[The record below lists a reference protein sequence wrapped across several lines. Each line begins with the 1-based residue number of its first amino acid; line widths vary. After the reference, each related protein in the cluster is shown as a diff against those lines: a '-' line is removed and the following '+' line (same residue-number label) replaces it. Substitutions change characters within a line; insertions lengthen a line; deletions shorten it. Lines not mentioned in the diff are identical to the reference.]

1 MDKSKRREKL
11 PRKTKFGLSLE
22 LAKKEAAEVAA
33 GKRKKG
39 GKKYVGDDEDI
50 DEIYKRKRT
59 VVKNKVDDRLSRH
72 VNYEV
77 PPDEECEKKIPFCCA
92 VCHCSKEKREMG
104 IASGRYVCPAED
116 YLW

>member
-1 MDKSKRREKL
+1 MEESKRRAKL

-22 LAKKEAAEVAA
+22 LAKKEATEEEA

-39 GKKYVGDDEDI
+39 GKSVGYDEDI

-59 VVKNKVDDRLSRH
+59 VVKNKVDDRVSRH

-77 PPDEECEKKIPFCCA
+77 PPDEECEEKIPFCCA
-92 VCHCSKEKREMG
+92 VCHCSKKKREKG
-104 IASGRYVCPAED
+104 IASGKYICPAED